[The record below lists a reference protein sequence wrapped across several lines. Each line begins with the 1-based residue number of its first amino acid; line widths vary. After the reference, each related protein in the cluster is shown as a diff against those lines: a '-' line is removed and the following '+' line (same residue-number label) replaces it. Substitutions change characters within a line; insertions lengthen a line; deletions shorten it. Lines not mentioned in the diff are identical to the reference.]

1 MLCSRNLNILTE
13 QSVST
18 KFIVGKFNKPS
29 KLIIII
35 ITIIIIIIIIIVIT
49 IVIIIIIVIVII
61 IIIIIIIIID
71 LFQFGLWHVVHKIQ
85 ILNKY

>member
-35 ITIIIIIIIIIVIT
+35 ITIIIIIIIIVIT

-61 IIIIIIIIID
+61 IIIIIIITID

>member
-1 MLCSRNLNILTE
+1 MLCSRNLNTLTE

-35 ITIIIIIIIIIVIT
+35 ITIIIIIIIIVIT
-49 IVIIIIIVIVII
+49 IVIIIIVIVII